1 MRVKVNK
8 FNLSAA
14 RKRQLAIAGMVAGG
28 MAAIVGSA
36 IYVIEGN
43 KKKSAEVTQVQ
54 NKQQI
59 LKTDFTSPQAGI
71 TDNSLWMNTESSKI
85 EDANRKISE
94 LETMVQ
100 QLQKENGSNPDSSKG
115 LGPDGLG
122 KPPAISGI
130 GDNGQLPP
138 APPAGTL
145 PNGTPPA
152 ADRPIERRI
161 VSGSMSDAEL
171 QPGTTGAVNTGNPN
185 ENVRVS
191 PQLKEAEWVK
201 SKTPRMN
208 IEVVED
214 GGKVSVSQ
222 GKFRARD
229 SYIPSGT
236 FSDLCC

>member
-100 QLQKENGSNPDSSKG
+100 QLQEKEKNGSNPDSSKG

-122 KPPAISGI
+122 
-130 GDNGQLPP
+130 
-138 APPAGTL
+138 
-145 PNGTPPA
+145 
-152 ADRPIERRI
+152 
-161 VSGSMSDAEL
+161 
-171 QPGTTGAVNTGNPN
+171 
-185 ENVRVS
+185 
-191 PQLKEAEWVK
+191 
-201 SKTPRMN
+201 
-208 IEVVED
+208 
-214 GGKVSVSQ
+214 
-222 GKFRARD
+222 
-229 SYIPSGT
+229 
-236 FSDLCC
+236 

>member
-1 MRVKVNK
+1 MRVRVNK
-8 FNLSAA
+8 FKLSVA
-14 RKRQLAIAGMVAGG
+14 RKRQLAIAGMVAGS

-100 QLQKENGSNPDSSKG
+100 ELKEKENSSNPDTSKG

-122 KPPAISGI
+122 ITASFLQLLQQAHCRTGCLQQI
-130 GDNGQLPP
+130 GPL
-138 APPAGTL
+138 
-145 PNGTPPA
+145 
-152 ADRPIERRI
+152 
-161 VSGSMSDAEL
+161 
-171 QPGTTGAVNTGNPN
+171 N
-185 ENVRVS
+185 EK
-191 PQLKEAEWVK
+191 LC
-201 SKTPRMN
+201 
-208 IEVVED
+208 
-214 GGKVSVSQ
+214 Q
-222 GKFRARD
+222 GV
-229 SYIPSGT
+229 
-236 FSDLCC
+236 

>member
-100 QLQKENGSNPDSSKG
+100 QLQKENGNNPDSSKG

-145 PNGTPPA
+145 PMGHLLQQTDPLN
-152 ADRPIERRI
+152 E
-161 VSGSMSDAEL
+161 EL
-171 QPGTTGAVNTGNPN
+171 FQ
-185 ENVRVS
+185 
-191 PQLKEAEWVK
+191 
-201 SKTPRMN
+201 
-208 IEVVED
+208 EV
-214 GGKVSVSQ
+214 
-222 GKFRARD
+222 
-229 SYIPSGT
+229 
-236 FSDLCC
+236 